1 MRVARDSVFSAV
13 ANERRQIAAL
23 IERLDD
29 AQLATES
36 LCAGWDIKT
45 VAAHLVSV
53 LADSFWVFQW
63 TALRRGGIHRAID
76 ELAQRRAE
84 LPAAEI
90 VAALRQGADHELS
103 PPITGPLSGLTDV
116 LVHGGDIRI
125 PLGLPFDPDPRLA
138 SLALDFLTG
147 SRALGFVPLGRL
159 RGICLQGSDI
169 DRGWGRGAEVR
180 GPVRALMMAAC
191 GRDVL
196 LPLLDGPGLPLLR
209 DRLTVF
215 RDRP

>member
-1 MRVARDSVFSAV
+1 MSGWRRRACARAGTSRLWPLIWSACLPTVSGYFSG
-13 ANERRQIAAL
+13 RHFAA
-23 IERLDD
+23 
-29 AQLATES
+29 
-36 LCAGWDIKT
+36 
-45 VAAHLVSV
+45 
-53 LADSFWVFQW
+53 
-63 TALRRGGIHRAID
+63 GGIHRAID
-76 ELAQRRAE
+76 ELARRRAE
-84 LPAAEI
+84 LPAAAI
-90 VAALRQGADHELS
+90 AAALRQGADRELS

-125 PLGLPFDPDPRLA
+125 PLGLPFEPDPQLA

-196 LPLLDGPGLPLLR
+196 LHLLDGPGLPLLR